1 MRLLAVIAAS
11 VLLGA
16 CVPKARYD
24 QALIERELLAT
35 DLVRAH
41 TELHDVVHQLEQQR
55 RLLEACQ
62 AAESS
67 TTPVDPAETPQE

>member
-1 MRLLAVIAAS
+1 MLAQDVALL
-11 VLLGA
+11 
-16 CVPKARYD
+16 
-24 QALIERELLAT
+24 ERELLAT

-62 AAESS
+62 AAEPP
-67 TTPVDPAETPQE
+67 TPPADPAGADAPQE